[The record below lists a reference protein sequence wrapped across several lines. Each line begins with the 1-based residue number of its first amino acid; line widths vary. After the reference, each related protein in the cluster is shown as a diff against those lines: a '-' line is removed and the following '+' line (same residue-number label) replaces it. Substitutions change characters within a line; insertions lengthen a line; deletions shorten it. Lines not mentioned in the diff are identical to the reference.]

1 MAVASSPP
9 PPARKSYPEGK
20 TWTDRISR
28 SGYFF
33 GAVLLHLIVF
43 VMVAT
48 WIVFP
53 AFKPPTEDFTKTYVP
68 AGAPP
73 PPPPTPPAMQVP
85 TTTVAAPSTTIISPA
100 AAPSF
105 NVPLPDLTPATAP
118 TDLAQTAPQKVVVKQ
133 NTIAPER
140 LAKIMETE
148 QKWGRDRQ
156 NIMNSAGDP
165 KNVVAHFPV
174 YLASYANGDWSYGQ
188 HLKGG
193 KIVSGSLSN
202 MVAKINEWSHG
213 NITGEVIPTPLSI
226 GGPELLDKRPPFI
239 YFTGHKDF
247 TLTDAEIQNLRDYLQ
262 VGGAIWGDNSL
273 PGRGSRF
280 DVAFRR
286 EMKRVV
292 PDIDKNFE
300 PVEMTAEVFTKS
312 WFPLTKVAA
321 GMNYYAEPLEHLDID
336 GKLAIFYTPNDY
348 NDMLSMRILP
358 GDTQIKLNIPDKI
371 TSPLDLLVTPGLIF
385 YNRHVFFRNYEL
397 PTCLEC
403 NRIAINIVGYMLVRF
418 DKELLLTP

>member
-9 PPARKSYPEGK
+9 PTRKSFPEGK

-43 VMVAT
+43 LMVAT
-48 WIVFP
+48 WVVFP
-53 AFKPPTEDFTKTYVP
+53 AFKPPAEDFTKTYLP

-85 TTTVAAPSTTIISPA
+85 TTTIAAPSTTIISPA
-100 AAPSF
+100 AAPTF
-105 NVPLPDLTPATAP
+105 NVPLPDLTPAATPSEMTQKAP
-118 TDLAQTAPQKVVVKQ
+118 DKVVAKA

-148 QKWGRDRQ
+148 QKWGRNKQ
-156 NIMNSAGDP
+156 NILNSGGDP
-165 KNVVAHFPV
+165 KNVVARFPV
-174 YLASYANGDWSYGQ
+174 YLASYANGDWGYGQ
-188 HLKGG
+188 NIQGG
-193 KIVSGSLSN
+193 KIIAGSLCN
-202 MVAKINEWSHG
+202 MVTKINEWSKG
-213 NITGEVIPTPLSI
+213 NITGEVVPAPLSI
-226 GGPELLDKRPPFI
+226 GGPELLDKKPPFI

-247 TLTDAEIQNLRDYLQ
+247 TLTEQEIQNLRDYLQ
-262 VGGAIWGDNSL
+262 VGGAIWGDNAL

-300 PVEMTAEVFTKS
+300 PVPMTSEVFTKS
-312 WFPLTKVAA
+312 WFPLAKVAE
-321 GMNYYAEPLEHLDID
+321 GMNYYAESFEHLDID

-348 NDMLSMRILP
+348 NDMLAMRILP
-358 GDTQIKLNIPDKI
+358 GDTQYKRGVPRKI
-371 TSPLDLLVTPGLIF
+371 TGPLDYLTTPEVLIR
-385 YNRHVFFRNYEL
+385 NENIFFRNFDL
-397 PTCLEC
+397 PSCLDC
-403 NRIAINIVGYMLVRF
+403 DKVGMNIVSYMLVRF